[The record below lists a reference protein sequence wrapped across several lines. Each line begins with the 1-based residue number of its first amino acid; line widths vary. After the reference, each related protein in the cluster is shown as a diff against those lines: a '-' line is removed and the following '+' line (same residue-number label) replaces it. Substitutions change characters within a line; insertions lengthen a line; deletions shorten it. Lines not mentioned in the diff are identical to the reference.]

1 MTAFA
6 ITVDDAAVLAEL
18 QRLQSRVGNLRPV
31 MAEIGEGIV
40 DRAKRRFGTSTA
52 PDGKRWAPNSEAT
65 LAIVAARIGSS
76 GRKKDG
82 SLNARGAQ
90 RLASK
95 RPLIG
100 EIHAL
105 ETQIHHQAGASEVT
119 VSASPVYAAIQ
130 QFGGKKS
137 EFPHLWGDI
146 PARPFLPVHPDGT
159 LYPAE
164 QAAIL
169 ADINDYLTAR

>member
-1 MTAFA
+1 M
-6 ITVDDAAVLAEL
+6 
-18 QRLQSRVGNLRPV
+18 PV
-31 MAEIGEGIV
+31 
-40 DRAKRRFGTSTA
+40 A
-52 PDGKRWAPNSEAT
+52 PR
-65 LAIVAARIGSS
+65 
-76 GRKKDG
+76 
-82 SLNARGAQ
+82 

-100 EIHAL
+100 ESHAL
-105 ETQIHHQAGASEVT
+105 ETQIHHQAGAGEVT

-146 PARPFLPVHPDGT
+146 PARPFLPVRPDGT